1 MQYLAIFAAVVLVAC
16 TVTPV
21 AIKNEESE
29 SPASP
34 AREIHEP
41 KDQKDQKDQKEP
53 LPGKTSVKPKPPV
66 PQPCTDINTGDLKE
80 DIKQKLDCLSKH
92 T

>member
-1 MQYLAIFAAVVLVAC
+1 MRYLAIFSAAVLVAC

-21 AIKNEESE
+21 VIKKEEPELSV
-29 SPASP
+29 PP
-34 AREIHEP
+34 TREIHEP
-41 KDQKDQKDQKEP
+41 KDLKEPDQKEP
-53 LPGKTSVKPKPPV
+53 VPGKSGVKPKPSV

-80 DIKQKLDCLSKH
+80 DIKAKLDCLSKH

>member
-1 MQYLAIFAAVVLVAC
+1 MRYLAIFSAVVLVAC
-16 TVTPV
+16 TVTPAV
-21 AIKNEESE
+21 IKNEELE
-29 SPASP
+29 LAAPP

-41 KDQKDQKDQKEP
+41 KDQKEP
-53 LPGKTSVKPKPPV
+53 VTGKAGVKPKPLV

-80 DIKQKLDCLSKH
+80 DIKAKLDCLSKH

>member
-1 MQYLAIFAAVVLVAC
+1 MRYLAIFSAAVLVAC

-21 AIKNEESE
+21 VIKNEEPEPS
-29 SPASP
+29 ASP

-41 KDQKDQKDQKEP
+41 KDQKDQKEP
-53 LPGKTSVKPKPPV
+53 LPGKTGVKPKPPV
-66 PQPCTDINTGDLKE
+66 SQPCTDINTGDLKE

>member
-1 MQYLAIFAAVVLVAC
+1 MRYLAIFSAAVLVAC
-16 TVTPV
+16 TVTPTV
-21 AIKNEESE
+21 LKNEEAEPSA
-29 SPASP
+29 PTK
-34 AREIHEP
+34 EIHEP

-53 LPGKTSVKPKPPV
+53 VTGKTGAKPKPSV

-80 DIKQKLDCLSKH
+80 DIKAKLDCLSKH

>member
-21 AIKNEESE
+21 VIKKEEPEPSA
-29 SPASP
+29 PVK
-34 AREIHEP
+34 EIHEP
-41 KDQKDQKDQKEP
+41 KDQKDQKEP
-53 LPGKTSVKPKPPV
+53 LPGKTGVKPKPPV

>member
-21 AIKNEESE
+21 VIKNEEPE
-29 SPASP
+29 PPASP

-53 LPGKTSVKPKPPV
+53 LPGKTGVKPKPPV